1 MNYKDR
7 TSNNPLIRMT
17 RELQLREQDIKI
29 VENENGSFC
38 ILSLTKNPVKYVIKG
53 LLMKLDLQI
62 INYSE
67 KTWEYYQ
74 S

>member
-1 MNYKDR
+1 MNYKDQ

-29 VENENGSFC
+29 VENENGNFC